1 MTAVNWLFPPLSPTL
16 DFPCMLSN
24 LNCAVIAYVAF
35 LSSSFLQKNLISLLL
50 PVVEFAATHCGRNN
64 TKWRVNKRKGA
75 EWLGAPN
82 AKNCMR
88 RDNALV
94 LHFITFLNEA
104 IAKSVS
110 FLVVQSRLSVVR
122 LPISSLWSGLSYSTT
137 VRRRERKSRRGS
149 RETDATWVMKKKSK
163 AMLMPGCSGVDWL
176 WFLGASKVNVALGN
190 VLLGKRGVS
199 VWSKL

>member
-1 MTAVNWLFPPLSPTL
+1 
-16 DFPCMLSN
+16 ML
-24 LNCAVIAYVAF
+24 
-35 LSSSFLQKNLISLLL
+35 
-50 PVVEFAATHCGRNN
+50 
-64 TKWRVNKRKGA
+64 TKEREQSDSVRQTQRT
-75 EWLGAPN
+75 
-82 AKNCMR
+82 MR

-122 LPISSLWSGLSYSTT
+122 LPISSLRSGLSYSTT

-199 VWSKL
+199 V